1 MSLKYLE
8 NYLEKNPVKSPL
20 AQRTRTLILV
30 SDSKGCRLRRIVERI
45 EPENSIVWCC
55 KGGRNSFQAAIYII
69 ENLDYFVHKY
79 GQILIAV
86 WTGTCDLTQFSCRS
100 KRYIDLNQI
109 TVEDIV
115 SQYQKIITASVKYGS
130 KIKLVFLEC
139 PQYSISI
146 WNETKGHPNS
156 ENFKSSTNIL
166 LSRITELN
174 TAIRRLN
181 TVNGVSAPKFS
192 LDLVKSRKSNK
203 SYTTEKVTY
212 SLLTDGIHPC
222 LALCRY
228 WLRRIVHSLML
239 VHCYS

>member
-8 NYLEKNPVKSPL
+8 NYLEKNPVKSTL
-20 AQRTRTLILV
+20 AQITRTLILV
-30 SDSKGCRLRRIVERI
+30 SDSKGCKLRRIVERS

-55 KGGRNSFQAAIYII
+55 KGGRNSFQAANYII

-166 LSRITELN
+166 LSMITELN

-181 TVNGVSAPKFS
+181 TENGVSAPKFS

-222 LALCRY
+222 LTLCRY

-239 VHCYS
+239 LHCYT